1 MPEISPKIIISDY
14 GTVYFCSTRIKTM
27 QYHFLI
33 GGLFGFFS
41 AIIAGIIDSQLF
53 SKRRLIPDDP
63 ISDDS
68 SLGSPMLI
76 LAGIIN
82 SVVGV
87 ISMIISLLVTG
98 SLLNAFF
105 LGAAVLVGFVLGFL
119 LLASVLIIRDK

>member
-1 MPEISPKIIISDY
+1 
-14 GTVYFCSTRIKTM
+14 M
-27 QYHFLI
+27 QYYLLI

-41 AIIAGIIDSQLF
+41 AIIAGLIDSKLL
-53 SKRRLIPDDP
+53 SKRRIIPDDP

-68 SLGSPMLI
+68 SLSSPMLI

-98 SLLNAFF
+98 SFLSAFF
-105 LGAAVLVGFVLGFL
+105 LGASVLVGFVLGFL
-119 LLASVLIIRDK
+119 LLASVLIIREK

>member
-1 MPEISPKIIISDY
+1 
-14 GTVYFCSTRIKTM
+14 M
-27 QYHFLI
+27 QYYLLI

-41 AIIAGIIDSQLF
+41 AIIAGLIDSQLL

-68 SLGSPMLI
+68 SLGGPMLI

-82 SVVGV
+82 SVVGI

-98 SLLNAFF
+98 SLLSAFF

-119 LLASVLIIRDK
+119 LLALVLIIREK